1 MVLGDEG
8 RWVVGWKTAE
18 MGDEDGNQRGRS
30 FIGTDRAKEQGSGGR
45 RFFGGYRGGSR
56 SGTMRVFPPGTAEK
70 PRTEVRAF
78 LDRIWR
84 T

>member
-1 MVLGDEG
+1 MTDNTRFFNVFPVFFREKTGGFRGARGRG

-18 MGDEDGNQRGRS
+18 MG
-30 FIGTDRAKEQGSGGR
+30 TRAGSGR
-45 RFFGGYRGGSR
+45 YRDGSR
-56 SGTMRVFPPGTAEK
+56 SGTMRGFTPGTAEK
-70 PRTEVRAF
+70 PHTEVGAF